1 MKSKK
6 LGLMGSLF
14 MGIIFTAIGGGLTYF
29 DSWPDFQMAR
39 ESVHWPKTTGIIEIS
54 EVVTSESSM
63 SSRKSRNT
71 TNYSANIKYSY
82 TVTGRRFVSYQI
94 YVGSEGQSTSFSSDA
109 YEYTSKYPVG
119 RQVEVSYSPILP
131 MGTVRPREAVLE
143 TGLLTPHYIFLGGSL
158 IFLFVGVL
166 LVLSSLMKITTF
178 AASIG
183 VFGSLLTKR
192 DRNHE
197 SSLSN
202 HQKLKKPHPQG
213 GGDINRND
221 EMATTNKVAIQ
232 SKAPANDPSKYKW
245 IIKTSKK
252 EYGPYSYEDLV
263 TMYDKGKIE
272 GRHECYAQGTNSLI
286 KISSIISK
294 KAS

>member
-6 LGLMGSLF
+6 LGPLGSLF
-14 MGIIFTAIGGGLTYF
+14 MGIVFTAIGGGLTYF

-39 ESVHWPKTTGIIEIS
+39 ESVHWPKTTGVIEIS
-54 EVVTSESSM
+54 EVIISKGSTSST
-63 SSRKSRNT
+63 KHK
-71 TNYSANIKYSY
+71 TNYYPNIKYSY
-82 TVTGRRFVSYQI
+82 TVNGQRFESFQI

-131 MGTVRPREAVLE
+131 WEAVLE
-143 TGLLTPHYIFLGGSL
+143 TGLLTPHYLFLGGSL
-158 IFLFVGVL
+158 LFLFAGVL
-166 LVLSSLMKITTF
+166 IFLSSLMKIKTY

-183 VFGSLLTKR
+183 VFNGSLLTKR
-192 DRNHE
+192 DRDHE
-197 SSLSN
+197 SSPSN
-202 HQKLKKPHPQG
+202 HQKLKIPLAQV

-221 EMATTNKVAIQ
+221 DMVTTKKPAIQ
-232 SKAPANDPSKYKW
+232 SKAPFNDPSKYKW

-294 KAS
+294 KVS

>member
-6 LGLMGSLF
+6 LGPMGSLF
-14 MGIIFTAIGGGLTYF
+14 MGIVFTAIGGGLTYF

-63 SSRKSRNT
+63 SSRKSRKT

-82 TVTGRRFVSYQI
+82 TVTGRRFVSNQI

-119 RQVEVSYSPILP
+119 RQVKVSYSPIL
-131 MGTVRPREAVLE
+131 PREAVLE
-143 TGLLTPHYIFLGGSL
+143 TGLLTPHYLFLGGSL

-166 LVLSSLMKITTF
+166 LVLSSLMKITIF
-178 AASIG
+178 AASVG
-183 VFGSLLTKR
+183 VFFGSLFTKR

-202 HQKLKKPHPQG
+202 HQKLKNPHPQG

-263 TMYDKGKIE
+263 AMYDKGKIE

-294 KAS
+294 KVS

>member
-1 MKSKK
+1 
-6 LGLMGSLF
+6 
-14 MGIIFTAIGGGLTYF
+14 
-29 DSWPDFQMAR
+29 MAR

-54 EVVTSESSM
+54 EVVTSESS
-63 SSRKSRNT
+63 RKSRNSRNSRKT

-131 MGTVRPREAVLE
+131 REAVLE
-143 TGLLTPHYIFLGGSL
+143 TGLLTPHYLFLGGSL

-166 LVLSSLMKITTF
+166 LVLSSLMKIKTY

-183 VFGSLLTKR
+183 VFFGSLLTKR

-197 SSLSN
+197 SSLSS
-202 HQKLKKPHPQG
+202 HQKLKKPLAQA

-263 TMYDKGKIE
+263 AMYDKGKIE

-294 KAS
+294 KVS